1 MHPSRAGLLALAC
14 SALAVGEV
22 DAYGVPAWTSRPP
35 FLRTS
40 APLCAAAAM
49 GSDAPVASTMTTTS
63 TTAKQAPRK
72 ANVDDWVTLWRLSK
86 PDLPLIAVAFAA
98 LLIAAAGEVLTPQL
112 QSAVLNT
119 ALSGGVYNLGQP
131 VLQLTLVGVFTAL
144 ATGIRGFIFWI
155 LGSRLVARLREAL
168 YASMLAKPQA
178 FHDERAPCLRGGVFW
193 WLCH

>member
-98 LLIAAAGEVLTPQL
+98 LLIAAAGSGDMKMNVCSVEFCNVVASRTARASPPSEV
-112 QSAVLNT
+112 
-119 ALSGGVYNLGQP
+119 
-131 VLQLTLVGVFTAL
+131 
-144 ATGIRGFIFWI
+144 
-155 LGSRLVARLREAL
+155 
-168 YASMLAKPQA
+168 AS
-178 FHDERAPCLRGGVFW
+178 
-193 WLCH
+193 